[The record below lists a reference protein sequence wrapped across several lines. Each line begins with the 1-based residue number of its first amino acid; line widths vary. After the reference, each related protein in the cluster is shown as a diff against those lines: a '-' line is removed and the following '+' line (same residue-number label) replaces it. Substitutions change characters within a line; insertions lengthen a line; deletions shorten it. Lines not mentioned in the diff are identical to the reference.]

1 MQQNNLQ
8 LLIMNNKYN
17 IALLGGRGYVGQE
30 IIAILNNHPNFILSK
45 VFSKNAAGESIK
57 EYTKL
62 SNLEYS
68 YLDEPEMIDL
78 SDIDIAIMALPNN
91 KSHEYVKKIEEYNS
105 NMIIIDLSADYRFSD
120 NWTYS
125 IPEICKPAKKNR
137 ISNPGCYASAIQF
150 SLFPIKNIISG

>member
-1 MQQNNLQ
+1 
-8 LLIMNNKYN
+8 MNNKYN

-91 KSHEYVKKIEEYNS
+91 KSKVLFKPYYDFFLIVSGLTNVNRFISRIE
-105 NMIIIDLSADYRFSD
+105 LSYITGGFVLRVLWI
-120 NWTYS
+120 NIT
-125 IPEICKPAKKNR
+125 
-137 ISNPGCYASAIQF
+137 
-150 SLFPIKNIISG
+150 SL

>member
-1 MQQNNLQ
+1 
-8 LLIMNNKYN
+8 MNNKYN

-125 IPEICKPAKKNR
+125 I
-137 ISNPGCYASAIQF
+137 
-150 SLFPIKNIISG
+150 

>member
-78 SDIDIAIMALPNN
+78 SDIDIAIMGSRHSSFTTWCS
-91 KSHEYVKKIEEYNS
+91 KSYEFRTNIRNS
-105 NMIIIDLSADYRFSD
+105 SRL
-120 NWTYS
+120 
-125 IPEICKPAKKNR
+125 
-137 ISNPGCYASAIQF
+137 GCRSR
-150 SLFPIKNIISG
+150 LE